1 MSSCSNCCD
10 TCQNCVNCN
19 DTCDTCQ
26 SFCELGKQLATQNG
40 LTAPWPTFAKNDI
53 IIKKLPRDVFNA
65 AIDYVIA
72 AAALGTEQDSG
83 GARQRWLD
91 R

>member
-26 SFCELGKQLATQNG
+26 SFCELGKQLATQNVG
-40 LTAPWPTFAKNDI
+40 QLLLKMI
-53 IIKKLPRDVFNA
+53 
-65 AIDYVIA
+65 
-72 AAALGTEQDSG
+72 
-83 GARQRWLD
+83 
-91 R
+91 